1 LTTDPA
7 HPDADV
13 SQHASVT
20 SRANKVEVSAIRE
33 PRAAKSFR
41 AAGDRIVRQESA
53 LPSVVSRLL
62 TPSVV
67 VGRPKTTSG
76 ADEWSIRLTALAM
89 LGQYDALTFIVD
101 GVARRNGYNV
111 VDEAV
116 ADDATRAA
124 VEETRR
130 SGATVQTQTAIRLA
144 DDRVAGAAMI
154 APLVATEA
162 VAGVL
167 VALRV
172 GRSFAAADALTA
184 SGVSELVSVE
194 LAREAVADRDE
205 THRRQAFALY
215 ELARLSLFGEHLVET
230 LQDVT
235 VLLTS
240 ALDHDLAQI
249 WLFEPDGALEL
260 AAARPR
266 ENLRF
271 EQMNASEHDA
281 LAQALHQQ
289 RIVRIGHGAL
299 RPWVPEET
307 RELIVVPLSDRA
319 RSLGALVLGRVRQR
333 YEETD
338 EDLAGVLGRFI
349 SRLVVKATVDREV
362 PEQNEPA
369 GDAPE
374 ANREWAEEPQL
385 TRS

>member
-1 LTTDPA
+1 
-7 HPDADV
+7 
-13 SQHASVT
+13 
-20 SRANKVEVSAIRE
+20 
-33 PRAAKSFR
+33 
-41 AAGDRIVRQESA
+41 
-53 LPSVVSRLL
+53 
-62 TPSVV
+62 
-67 VGRPKTTSG
+67 
-76 ADEWSIRLTALAM
+76 M

-215 ELARLSLFGEHLVET
+215 ELARLSLFGERLVET

>member
-1 LTTDPA
+1 
-7 HPDADV
+7 
-13 SQHASVT
+13 
-20 SRANKVEVSAIRE
+20 
-33 PRAAKSFR
+33 
-41 AAGDRIVRQESA
+41 
-53 LPSVVSRLL
+53 
-62 TPSVV
+62 
-67 VGRPKTTSG
+67 
-76 ADEWSIRLTALAM
+76 M

-116 ADDATRAA
+116 ADDAIRAA
-124 VEETRR
+124 VEDTRR

-144 DDRVAGAAMI
+144 DDRVASAAMI

-172 GRSFAAADALTA
+172 GRSFAAADALIA

-215 ELARLSLFGEHLVET
+215 ELARLSLFGERLVET

-299 RPWVPEET
+299 RPWVPAET

-349 SRLVVKATVDREV
+349 SRLVVKATIDREI

>member
-1 LTTDPA
+1 MLMSPSTRRRHLA
-7 HPDADV
+7 FN
-13 SQHASVT
+13 
-20 SRANKVEVSAIRE
+20 RVEVTAIRE

-62 TPSVV
+62 TPSVIA
-67 VGRPKTTSG
+67 RPAV
-76 ADEWSIRLTALAM
+76 ADDADGWTVRLAALAM

-101 GVARRNGYNV
+101 GAARRNGYNV
-111 VDEAV
+111 VDDPI

-124 VEETRR
+124 LEETRR
-130 SGATVQTQTAIRLA
+130 SGATVQTQTTTRLA

-154 APLVATEA
+154 APLVATGTI
-162 VAGVL
+162 AGVL

-172 GRSFAAADALTA
+172 GRSFAAADALIA
-184 SGVSELVSVE
+184 SGISELVSLE
-194 LAREAVADRDE
+194 LARDALVDRDE
-205 THRRQAFALY
+205 AHRRQAFALY
-215 ELARLSLFGEHLVET
+215 ELARLSLFGERLIET

-235 VLLTS
+235 ALLTS
-240 ALDHDLAQI
+240 ALDHDVAQI
-249 WLFEPDGALEL
+249 WLFAPDGALEL
-260 AAARPR
+260 SAARPR

-271 EQMNASEHDA
+271 EHMNAVEHDA

-299 RPWVPEET
+299 RPWVPAET
-307 RELIVVPLSDRA
+307 RELIVVPLTDRA

-338 EDLAGVLGRFI
+338 EELAGVLGRFI
-349 SRLVVKATVDREV
+349 SRLVVKATPGREIT
-362 PEQNEPA
+362 ERSEPA
-369 GDAPE
+369 AAAPDAD
-374 ANREWAEEPQL
+374 RDWADEPQL

>member
-1 LTTDPA
+1 MLMSPSTRRRHLA
-7 HPDADV
+7 FN
-13 SQHASVT
+13 
-20 SRANKVEVSAIRE
+20 RVEVSAIRE

-62 TPSVV
+62 TPSVIA
-67 VGRPKTTSG
+67 RPAV
-76 ADEWSIRLTALAM
+76 ADDADGWTVRLAALAM

-101 GVARRNGYNV
+101 GAARGNGYNV
-111 VDEAV
+111 VDDPM

-124 VEETRR
+124 LEETRR
-130 SGATVQTQTAIRLA
+130 SGATVQTQTTIRLA

-154 APLVATEA
+154 APLVATGTI
-162 VAGVL
+162 AGVL

-172 GRSFAAADALTA
+172 GRSFAAADALIA
-184 SGVSELVSVE
+184 SGISELVSLE
-194 LAREAVADRDE
+194 LARDALVDRDE
-205 THRRQAFALY
+205 AHRRQAFALY
-215 ELARLSLFGEHLVET
+215 ELARLSLFGERLLET

-235 VLLTS
+235 ALLTS
-240 ALDHDLAQI
+240 ALDHDVAQI
-249 WLFEPDGALEL
+249 WLFAPDGALEL
-260 AAARPR
+260 SAARPR

-271 EQMNASEHDA
+271 EHMNAVEHDA

-299 RPWVPEET
+299 RPWVPAET
-307 RELIVVPLSDRA
+307 RELIVVPLTDRA

-338 EDLAGVLGRFI
+338 EELAGVLGRFI
-349 SRLVVKATVDREV
+349 SRLVVKATPGREIT
-362 PEQNEPA
+362 ERSEPA
-369 GDAPE
+369 AAAPDAD
-374 ANREWAEEPQL
+374 RDWADEPQL

>member
-1 LTTDPA
+1 MLMSPSTRRRHLA
-7 HPDADV
+7 FN
-13 SQHASVT
+13 
-20 SRANKVEVSAIRE
+20 RVEVSAIRE

-62 TPSVV
+62 TPSVIA
-67 VGRPKTTSG
+67 RPAV
-76 ADEWSIRLTALAM
+76 ADDADGWTVRLAALAM

-101 GVARRNGYNV
+101 GAARGNGYNV
-111 VDEAV
+111 VDDPM

-124 VEETRR
+124 LEETRR
-130 SGATVQTQTAIRLA
+130 SGATVQTQTTIRLA

-154 APLVATEA
+154 APLVATGTI
-162 VAGVL
+162 AGVL

-172 GRSFAAADALTA
+172 GRSFAAADALIA
-184 SGVSELVSVE
+184 SGISELVSLE
-194 LAREAVADRDE
+194 LARDALVDRDE
-205 THRRQAFALY
+205 AHRRQAFALY
-215 ELARLSLFGEHLVET
+215 ELARLSLFGERLIET

-235 VLLTS
+235 ALLTS
-240 ALDHDLAQI
+240 ALDHDVAQI
-249 WLFEPDGALEL
+249 WLFAPDGALEL
-260 AAARPR
+260 SAARPR

-271 EQMNASEHDA
+271 EHMNAVEHDA

-299 RPWVPEET
+299 RPWVPAET
-307 RELIVVPLSDRA
+307 RELIVVPLTDRA

-338 EDLAGVLGRFI
+338 EELAGVLGRFI
-349 SRLVVKATVDREV
+349 SRLVVKATPGREIT
-362 PEQNEPA
+362 ERSEPA
-369 GDAPE
+369 AAAPDAD
-374 ANREWAEEPQL
+374 RDWADEPQL

>member
-1 LTTDPA
+1 
-7 HPDADV
+7 
-13 SQHASVT
+13 
-20 SRANKVEVSAIRE
+20 
-33 PRAAKSFR
+33 
-41 AAGDRIVRQESA
+41 
-53 LPSVVSRLL
+53 
-62 TPSVV
+62 
-67 VGRPKTTSG
+67 
-76 ADEWSIRLTALAM
+76 M

-101 GVARRNGYNV
+101 GVAPRNGYNV

-144 DDRVAGAAMI
+144 DDRVASAAMI

-172 GRSFAAADALTA
+172 GRSFAAADALIA

-215 ELARLSLFGEHLVET
+215 ELARLSLFGERLVET